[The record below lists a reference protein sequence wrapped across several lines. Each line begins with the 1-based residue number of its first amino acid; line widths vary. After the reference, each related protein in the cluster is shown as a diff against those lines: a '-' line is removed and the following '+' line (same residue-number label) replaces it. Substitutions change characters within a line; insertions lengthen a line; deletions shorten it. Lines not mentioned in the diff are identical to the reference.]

1 VVLVVFILLLFN
13 LAGWFLWRISLDR
26 LDDRLDR
33 ELFDLGRILSV
44 YLDARL
50 TDADDDSARDAA
62 LLDLTLYLEQ
72 AAGRTPLRRVFL
84 FDRENRIYFDS
95 RDEVEIGQKEPLLEA
110 DREQLERLWAGG
122 EAATT
127 FYPIEEGY
135 AKRAYIP
142 IGASGSAPQLGLGLE
157 AGYDAFAALG
167 RFRAALTTLTLVSL
181 AVGAAAILILIQ
193 VMRRQKHIE
202 EILSRTERAMEAGRL
217 TAALAHELRNPF
229 GMDNTQGIAQ
239 FAALAHELR
248 NPLGI
253 IHTNCEVLLRRL
265 NDPDRET
272 ARDILEEVQR
282 MSALVARFLNLS
294 SQKPSEWQHCALG
307 TLAQKAASRATAKA
321 KERGIE
327 IQVLQ
332 TGENDEI
339 QAQPDRLE
347 SVLDNLIDNAIQ
359 AMEGRAG
366 GRIEIEIR
374 SNRKTVEAEFRD
386 NGPGFSSDALQMA
399 LQPFYSGR
407 PKGTGIGLTLAR
419 RIVEDHGGKLTLA
432 NRRQGGAIV
441 RVTFKKSA

>member
-1 VVLVVFILLLFN
+1 MVLVVFILLLFN

-50 TDADDDSARDAA
+50 TDADDDSARETA

-72 AAGRTPLRRVFL
+72 AAGRTPLRRMFL

-135 AKRAYIP
+135 AKRAYLP
-142 IGASGSAPQLGLGLE
+142 IGADASAPQLGLGLE
-157 AGYDAFAALG
+157 AGSDAFAAWG
-167 RFRAALTTLTLVSL
+167 RFRTALTTLTLVSL

-202 EILSRTERAMEAGRL
+202 EILSRPDRAMEAGRL
-217 TAALAHELRNPF
+217 T
-229 GMDNTQGIAQ
+229 
-239 FAALAHELR
+239 AALAHELR

-265 NDPDRET
+265 TGKENEI

-294 SQKPSEWQHCALG
+294 SQKPSEWQLCALG
-307 TLAQKAASRATAKA
+307 ALCAKGGLPSHA
-321 KERGIE
+321 PG
-327 IQVLQ
+327 
-332 TGENDEI
+332 
-339 QAQPDRLE
+339 
-347 SVLDNLIDNAIQ
+347 
-359 AMEGRAG
+359 EGRG
-366 GRIEIEIR
+366 GR
-374 SNRKTVEAEFRD
+374 D
-386 NGPGFSSDALQMA
+386 SSAL
-399 LQPFYSGR
+399 LGR
-407 PKGTGIGLTLAR
+407 GR
-419 RIVEDHGGKLTLA
+419 
-432 NRRQGGAIV
+432 
-441 RVTFKKSA
+441 

>member
-1 VVLVVFILLLFN
+1 MGRGGSRN
-13 LAGWFLWRISLDR
+13 
-26 LDDRLDR
+26 
-33 ELFDLGRILSV
+33 DL
-44 YLDARL
+44 
-50 TDADDDSARDAA
+50 
-62 LLDLTLYLEQ
+62 
-72 AAGRTPLRRVFL
+72 
-84 FDRENRIYFDS
+84 
-95 RDEVEIGQKEPLLEA
+95 
-110 DREQLERLWAGG
+110 
-122 EAATT
+122 
-127 FYPIEEGY
+127 YPIEEGY

-142 IGASGSAPQLGLGLE
+142 IGPDASAPQLGLGLE
-157 AGYDAFAALG
+157 AGSDAFAALG

-193 VMRRQKHIE
+193 VMRRQKHIV

-217 TAALAHELRNPF
+217 T
-229 GMDNTQGIAQ
+229 
-239 FAALAHELR
+239 AALAHELR

-294 SQKPSEWQHCALG
+294 SQKPAEWQLCALG
-307 TLAQKAASRATAKA
+307 ALAQKAASRATAKA
-321 KERGIE
+321 KERGVE
-327 IQVLQ
+327 IQVLRF
-332 TGENDEI
+332 GEDDEI

-366 GRIEIEIR
+366 GRLEIEIR

-399 LQPFYSGR
+399 PQPFYSGR

-432 NRRQGGAIV
+432 NRRQGGAVV
-441 RVTFKKSA
+441 RLMFKRSL

>member
-1 VVLVVFILLLFN
+1 MVLVVFILLLFN

-50 TDADDDSARDAA
+50 TDADDDSARETA

-72 AAGRTPLRRVFL
+72 AAGRTPLRRMFL

-110 DREQLERLWAGG
+110 DREQLDRLWAGG

-142 IGASGSAPQLGLGLE
+142 IGANASAPQLGLGLE
-157 AGYDAFAALG
+157 AGSDAFAALG

-217 TAALAHELRNPF
+217 TAALAHELRNP
-229 GMDNTQGIAQ
+229 
-239 FAALAHELR
+239 
-248 NPLGI
+248 LGI

-265 NDPDRET
+265 TDQDQET

-294 SQKPSEWQHCALG
+294 SQKPSEWQLCALG
-307 TLAQKAASRATAKA
+307 ALAQKAASRATAKA
-321 KERGIE
+321 KERGVE
-327 IQVLQ
+327 IQVLRS
-332 TGENDEI
+332 GENDEI

-347 SVLDNLIDNAIQ
+347 SVLDNLIDNALQ

-432 NRRQGGAIV
+432 NRRQGGAVV
-441 RVTFKKSA
+441 RLNFKRTV